1 MLLGTFHQTLHLKGW
16 TFSQPGH
23 PGSQA
28 SRKWTF
34 GGHSYSQAIAGG
46 KKEKKKKGRVK
57 KERIEHSKTKRL
69 LRFFQALQVA

>member
-1 MLLGTFHQTLHLKGW
+1 MLPGTFHQTLHLKGW

-23 PGSQA
+23 AGSQA
-28 SRKWTF
+28 SRKWIF
-34 GGHSYSQAIAGG
+34 GGQSYSQAIAGG
-46 KKEKKKKGRVK
+46 KKEKKKGRVK